1 MGVLASLDELDEIAG
16 EVAAAMGTVV
26 VWVRTTVITAEVVG
40 DTGSRRLAKRSPV
53 VPALPGDES
62 LANIPDTERF
72 VDDDESTSC
81 GVSFGVSWGGGFVI
95 VVLN

>member
-1 MGVLASLDELDEIAG
+1 MASLDKLDELAG
-16 EVAAAMGTVV
+16 EVAAAIGTVV

-62 LANIPDTERF
+62 LANISETERF
-72 VDDDESTSC
+72 VDEESTSC
-81 GVSFGVSWGGGFVI
+81 GAA
-95 VVLN
+95 

>member
-1 MGVLASLDELDEIAG
+1 MASLDELGA
-16 EVAAAMGTVV
+16 EVAAPIATVV
-26 VWVRTTVITAEVVG
+26 VEVITTVMIAEVVG
-40 DTGSRRLAKRSPV
+40 DPGSRRLAKRSPV

-62 LANIPDTERF
+62 LANISETERF

>member
-1 MGVLASLDELDEIAG
+1 MLAPLDELVDPAG
-16 EVAAAMGTVV
+16 EVAAAIGTVV

-62 LANIPDTERF
+62 LANISDTERF

-81 GVSFGVSWGGGFVI
+81 GISFGVSWGGGFVI